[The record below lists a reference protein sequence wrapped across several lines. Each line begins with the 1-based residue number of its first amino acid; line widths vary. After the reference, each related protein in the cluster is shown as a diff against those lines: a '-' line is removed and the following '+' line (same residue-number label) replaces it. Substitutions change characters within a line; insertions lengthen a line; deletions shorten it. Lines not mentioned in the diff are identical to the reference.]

1 MSVEPNKEIVRR
13 YQQAINDH
21 DWEALDQVLAPDVA
35 TPLMM
40 PGFPSGRDGA
50 KAVVDA
56 TLAAWPDFHTRID
69 ELIAEGERV
78 VALVTM
84 TGTAVNPGFGLPGT
98 GKSFTMKGAY
108 IVRISHGRI
117 VEHWGVEDSLGLLAQ
132 IGVL

>member
-1 MSVEPNKEIVRR
+1 MSVEANKEIVRR

-21 DWEALDQVLAPDVA
+21 DWEALDQVLAPDLA
-35 TPLMM
+35 TPLIM
-40 PGFPSGRDGA
+40 PGFPPGRDGA

-56 TLAAWPDFHTRID
+56 TLAAWPDFNTQID
-69 ELIAEGERV
+69 ELIGEGDRV

-98 GKSFTMKGAY
+98 GKSFTMTGAY
-108 IVRISHGRI
+108 IVRIADGMI
-117 VEHWGVEDSLGLLAQ
+117 IEHWGVEDSIGLLAQ